1 MTSVKQLLMH
11 KGNSVWS
18 ISPEASVYETLQL
31 MAHKSVG
38 ALVVVDDDQVV
49 GMISE
54 RDYARKI
61 ILLGKTSKDTQV
73 KEIMSSPV
81 ISVTLEHTVED
92 CMALMTEKRIRHL
105 PVIDSLQL
113 VGMISI
119 GDVVKSIISNQEI
132 LIDQLVS
139 YITGSK

>member
-31 MAHKSVG
+31 MAEKSVG
-38 ALVVVDDDQVV
+38 ALVVVEDNQVV

-61 ILLGKTSKDTQV
+61 TLLGKTSKDTQV

>member
-1 MTSVKQLLMH
+1 MTSVKHLLLQ

-18 ISPEASVYETLQL
+18 ISPQASVFEALQL
-31 MAHKSVG
+31 MAEKGIG
-38 ALVVVDDDQVV
+38 ALIVVENNQVV
-49 GMISE
+49 GVISE

-61 ILLGKTSKDTQV
+61 ILLGKTSKDTEIM
-73 KEIMSSPV
+73 EIMSSPV
-81 ISVTLEHTVED
+81 ISVNLEHTVEH

-105 PVIDSLQL
+105 PVIESQQL
-113 VGMISI
+113 VGLISI

-132 LIDQLVS
+132 LIDHLVS